1 MDNLEKIELI
11 KLLDINGYDVE
22 SFIEL
27 EKSGLGG
34 TIIPEK
40 DKIEL
45 TLMKK

>member
-1 MDNLEKIELI
+1 MDN
-11 KLLDINGYDVE
+11 
-22 SFIEL
+22 L